1 MFGHRAFFIIGSDSP
16 ADIKSLISGGYE
28 VLDASFNFRQGI
40 DRFGKATTCVYSGT
54 LDVKLS
60 ELPKDD
66 LIEWAL
72 DSRKYMDGMIVVLD
86 ADNIP
91 LEKVFFINATCI
103 NFGIDYTLK
112 GDSYTC
118 TKLVIQSEKMIVG
131 NGIDFENEWVYDK

>member
-1 MFGHRAFFIIGSDSP
+1 MFGHRAFFIIGDSP
-16 ADIKSLISGGYE
+16 ADIKSLISNGYE
-28 VLDASFNFRQGI
+28 VLDCSFAFRQGI
-40 DRFGKATTCVYSGT
+40 DRFGKATTRVHSGT

-60 ELPKDD
+60 ELPKKD

-72 DSRKYMDGMIVVLD
+72 DSRKYMDGRIVLLE

-91 LEKVFFINATCI
+91 QEKVLFENATCI

-131 NGIDFENEWVYDK
+131 DGIEFENEWVYD

>member
-1 MFGHRAFFIIGSDSP
+1 MFGHRAFFMIGSGSP

-28 VLDASFNFRQGI
+28 VLDCSFNFHQDI
-40 DRFGKATTCVYSGT
+40 DRTGKETTRVYSGT

-72 DSRKYMDGMIVVLD
+72 ESRKYMDGMIVVLD
-86 ADNIP
+86 PDNLP
-91 LEKVFFINATCI
+91 LEKVIFQNATCI

-118 TKLVIQSEKMIVG
+118 TKLIIQSENMIVG
-131 NGIDFENEWVYDK
+131 DGIDFKNEWVND